1 MICLRSASDFRRA
14 GVGRLWD
21 FAEDSSEH
29 KSVNQLPISLIR
41 KSSAW

>member
-21 FAEDSSEH
+21 FAEEV